1 MIEDYTLVLY
11 KGNNNLPCD
20 ECSLSEQCDNLAL
33 KIKND
38 EFYKEEERRFF
49 YNCMVRLLDYK
60 PLIPVLRNGK

>member
-1 MIEDYTLVLY
+1 MIEDYTLILY
-11 KGNNNLPCD
+11 KGSSNLPCD
-20 ECSLSEQCDNLAL
+20 ECPLSEQCDNLAI
-33 KIKND
+33 KIKNN

>member
-1 MIEDYTLVLY
+1 MIEDYTLILY

-20 ECSLSEQCDNLAL
+20 ECPLSEQCDNLAL

-60 PLIPVLRNGK
+60 PLIPILKNGK

>member
-1 MIEDYTLVLY
+1 MIEDYILVLY
-11 KGNNNLPCD
+11 KGNNDLPCD
-20 ECSLSEQCDNLAL
+20 ECPLSEQCDNLAL

-49 YNCMVRLLDYK
+49 YNCMVKLLDYK

>member
-1 MIEDYTLVLY
+1 MIEDYTLILY
-11 KGNNNLPCD
+11 KGNNDLPCD
-20 ECSLSEQCDNLAL
+20 ECPLSEQCDNLAI

-60 PLIPVLRNGK
+60 PLIPVFRNGK

>member
-1 MIEDYTLVLY
+1 MIENYTLILY
-11 KGNNNLPCD
+11 KGNSNLPCD
-20 ECSLSEQCDNLAL
+20 ECPLSKQCDNLAL

-60 PLIPVLRNGK
+60 PLIPVRRNGK

>member
-11 KGNNNLPCD
+11 KGNNDLPCD
-20 ECSLSEQCDNLAL
+20 ECPLSEQCYNLAL

-49 YNCMVRLLDYK
+49 YNCMVKLLDYK